1 MGQREK
7 RNNNREKGKIT
18 YTLFRTLPEECSV
31 GGLMTDWGLSFH
43 HLLYPTCGIQKVRMS
58 RRLSVGIT
66 ESVAEKGKK

>member
-1 MGQREK
+1 MPASERKQSGS
-7 RNNNREKGKIT
+7 II
-18 YTLFRTLPEECSV
+18 FSEECSV